1 MHHFGCIVAVS
12 IACSRELIMPLPTGP
27 RKRAKTAPPSPPG
40 PARKLVEVSPHRT
53 TGGAYIEGLT
63 PWHAEHES
71 YLEKHTIAALS
82 LCHDITEIKSQG
94 IEHHYQTSNGE
105 NRRYTP
111 DFVVTQ
117 VAEAR
122 PVNIEVKA
130 LPSLSHEEAVS
141 KYQEIA
147 KHFRSKNEIFI
158 FITDVQ
164 LFEEPRFKNVKLLY
178 RYVTSHIPEHI
189 LLNATTALSSGPM
202 KISEILKNTNLELVD
217 IYTLIAKRK
226 ICFEWSAPLG
236 SNTPISLPSQPFE
249 GLTLETIINSSRYSR
264 LLAELA
270 MGRHPTDKQLLANAK
285 ALRLRRS
292 NAGPQNYV
300 GGDIKQP
307 PLRDRREEELPRGTA
322 WDSRDRTPGLHIL
335 SIIKR

>member
-1 MHHFGCIVAVS
+1 
-12 IACSRELIMPLPTGP
+12 MPLPP
-27 RKRAKTAPPSPPG
+27 RPSKRAKAAPPPPPG

-53 TGGAYIEGLT
+53 TGGAYIDGLT

-94 IEHHYQTSNGE
+94 VEHHFQTSNGE

-111 DFVVTQ
+111 DFIVSQ

-130 LPSLSHEEAVS
+130 LPSLAHEEAIS

-147 KHFRSKNEIFI
+147 KYFRSQNERFI

-178 RYVTSHIPEHI
+178 RYVTSQIPEQI
-189 LLNATTALSSGPM
+189 LLNATAALSAGPM
-202 KISEILKNTNLELVD
+202 KISEIQKTTTLELVD

-226 ICFEWSAPLG
+226 ICFELGAPL
-236 SNTPISLPSQPFE
+236 SRETSISLPNLPFE

-270 MGRHPTDKQLLANAK
+270 MGRHPTDKQLLENAK

-322 WDSRDRTPGLHIL
+322 WDSRDRAPGLHTLPIV
-335 SIIKR
+335 KR